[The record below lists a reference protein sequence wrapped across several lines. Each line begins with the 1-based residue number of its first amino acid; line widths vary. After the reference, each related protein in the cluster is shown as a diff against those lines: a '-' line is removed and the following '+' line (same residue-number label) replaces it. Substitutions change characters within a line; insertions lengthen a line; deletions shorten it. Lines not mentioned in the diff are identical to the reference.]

1 MEAQQFSNFAVG
13 GVSRNVGKYLK
24 SLPLALTLTTAALVT
39 GCSTTSNMNANEESV
54 ISTPNKTGL
63 E

>member
-24 SLPLALTLTTAALVT
+24 SLPLALTTAALVT